1 MKKIFK
7 KNQIIITALAVMIA
21 AAGYISYSDAQIK
34 GKKDKTAKT
43 ETASETETSV
53 NMDQVLQDM
62 ENLDLDVTDETG
74 AATAGDGTDA
84 TASGE
89 ESSGTE
95 SQPQETPGEAVLTGA
110 STYMAQAR
118 IEREQIRSQN
128 KESLLS
134 IINNEALSETEKE
147 SAIASMVNMT
157 DLVEKEAA
165 AELLLEAKGF
175 PDVVVNLTGETADIV
190 VPDTKVD
197 DASRAQIED
206 IVKRKT
212 DTGGNFLYRDSKTA
226 GTMAVNDLGLNN
238 GTKGLFLTASGNT
251 AGENTKWWNGAMKAI
266 AIVDSNG
273 EKGSTKTYSYVN
285 SWFETGVMGQTGCQA
300 IAFCDE
306 NGKMICC
313 QEIYKND
320 MSGNT
325 AHMAMWVG
333 GNNPRIVKDYS
344 FEPVYWDSNPFNRN
358 QGHSDMMKWDDTI
371 RFHWCGSYPEYK
383 VPELKNTKVHSV
395 KLYIGQ
401 YGNRNMNNQYVWRN
415 VFRGISV
422 RISDIT
428 KWRDAPN
435 KFTTNEIFRVDCG
448 SGDVTLQGLARPDLG
463 ALGNDWEAFCL
474 TPGVNQ
480 IQCIHSSWA
489 KQPTY
494 KMKYREVFL

>member
-21 AAGYISYSDAQIK
+21 AAGYISYSDAQLK

-43 ETASETETSV
+43 ETSSETETSV

-157 DLVEKEAA
+157 DLVEKAA

-212 DTGGNFLYRDSKTA
+212 GIAAENIVITPMSRPAGRRNTGKS
-226 GTMAVNDLGLNN
+226 V
-238 GTKGLFLTASGNT
+238 
-251 AGENTKWWNGAMKAI
+251 
-266 AIVDSNG
+266 
-273 EKGSTKTYSYVN
+273 KGSACK
-285 SWFETGVMGQTGCQA
+285 
-300 IAFCDE
+300 
-306 NGKMICC
+306 
-313 QEIYKND
+313 
-320 MSGNT
+320 
-325 AHMAMWVG
+325 
-333 GNNPRIVKDYS
+333 
-344 FEPVYWDSNPFNRN
+344 
-358 QGHSDMMKWDDTI
+358 
-371 RFHWCGSYPEYK
+371 
-383 VPELKNTKVHSV
+383 LK
-395 KLYIGQ
+395 
-401 YGNRNMNNQYVWRN
+401 
-415 VFRGISV
+415 
-422 RISDIT
+422 
-428 KWRDAPN
+428 
-435 KFTTNEIFRVDCG
+435 
-448 SGDVTLQGLARPDLG
+448 
-463 ALGNDWEAFCL
+463 
-474 TPGVNQ
+474 
-480 IQCIHSSWA
+480 
-489 KQPTY
+489 
-494 KMKYREVFL
+494 

>member
-21 AAGYISYSDAQIK
+21 AAGYISYSDAQLK

-43 ETASETETSV
+43 ETSSEAETSV

-147 SAIASMVNMT
+147 SAIASMT

-190 VPDTKVD
+190 VPDTKMD

-212 DTGGNFLYRDSKTA
+212 GIAAENIVITPMSSQTED
-226 GTMAVNDLGLNN
+226 GTQ
-238 GTKGLFLTASGNT
+238 
-251 AGENTKWWNGAMKAI
+251 EN
-266 AIVDSNG
+266 
-273 EKGSTKTYSYVN
+273 
-285 SWFETGVMGQTGCQA
+285 Q
-300 IAFCDE
+300 
-306 NGKMICC
+306 
-313 QEIYKND
+313 
-320 MSGNT
+320 
-325 AHMAMWVG
+325 
-333 GNNPRIVKDYS
+333 
-344 FEPVYWDSNPFNRN
+344 
-358 QGHSDMMKWDDTI
+358 
-371 RFHWCGSYPEYK
+371 
-383 VPELKNTKVHSV
+383 
-395 KLYIGQ
+395 
-401 YGNRNMNNQYVWRN
+401 
-415 VFRGISV
+415 
-422 RISDIT
+422 
-428 KWRDAPN
+428 
-435 KFTTNEIFRVDCG
+435 
-448 SGDVTLQGLARPDLG
+448 
-463 ALGNDWEAFCL
+463 
-474 TPGVNQ
+474 
-480 IQCIHSSWA
+480 
-489 KQPTY
+489 
-494 KMKYREVFL
+494 

>member
-74 AATAGDGTDA
+74 AATASDGTDA

-95 SQPQETPGEAVLTGA
+95 SQTQETPGEAVLTGA

-134 IINNEALSETEKE
+134 IINNEALSETERE

-175 PDVVVNLTGETADIV
+175 PNVVVNLTGETADIV
-190 VPDTKVD
+190 VPDTQVD

-212 DTGGNFLYRDSKTA
+212 GIA
-226 GTMAVNDLGLNN
+226 A
-238 GTKGLFLTASGNT
+238 
-251 AGENTKWWNGAMKAI
+251 EN
-266 AIVDSNG
+266 IVI
-273 EKGSTKTYSYVN
+273 TP
-285 SWFETGVMGQTGCQA
+285 
-300 IAFCDE
+300 
-306 NGKMICC
+306 
-313 QEIYKND
+313 
-320 MSGNT
+320 MSG
-325 AHMAMWVG
+325 
-333 GNNPRIVKDYS
+333 
-344 FEPVYWDSNPFNRN
+344 
-358 QGHSDMMKWDDTI
+358 Q
-371 RFHWCGSYPEYK
+371 
-383 VPELKNTKVHSV
+383 
-395 KLYIGQ
+395 
-401 YGNRNMNNQYVWRN
+401 
-415 VFRGISV
+415 
-422 RISDIT
+422 
-428 KWRDAPN
+428 
-435 KFTTNEIFRVDCG
+435 
-448 SGDVTLQGLARPDLG
+448 SGDETQ
-463 ALGNDWEAFCL
+463 E
-474 TPGVNQ
+474 NQ
-480 IQCIHSSWA
+480 
-489 KQPTY
+489 
-494 KMKYREVFL
+494 